1 MTRQQLIDQIFLK
14 ESFLC
19 IGLDTDIKLIPP
31 FLLDYED
38 PVFEFN
44 KRIIDATH
52 DLCVAYKPNS
62 AFYESRGVDGW
73 KSLVATWKYLPASC
87 LRIIDAK
94 RGDIGN
100 TSSMYAKAFFD
111 EQTSGMNFDAITITP
126 YMGSDSVKPFLA
138 FEDKWVILLALTSNE
153 GSKDFQF
160 FGNDDSYLFES
171 VVQKANMWAA
181 DDRMMYVVGATWG
194 DAFLDIRKLAPT
206 HFLLVPGIGAQG
218 GSLKEICKHGLN
230 KDCGLLVNASRSILY
245 VSKEEN
251 FAEKVR
257 EQALEIQKK
266 MALEL
271 QQLGRR
277 SLEHR

>member
-257 EQALEIQKK
+257 EEALKIQKK